1 MTKNKEHSISNCEYL
16 NMMFDNVRIIDP
28 IEKIIIKENNENQ
41 DLNKNC
47 FNIWN
52 RKNQCKNCISIR
64 AYNENN
70 SFIKIEFDGEKIYWV
85 MAMPIKIDNNS
96 YVIETVKDITDCNI
110 IVNEKEKTAEEIS
123 FEINKMN
130 KLIVTDDLTQCFNRR
145 YIKERLPIDMRL
157 AKRNKSNLSI
167 AILDIDYFKLINDN
181 YGHLVGDYILK
192 EIVNLINNII
202 RVDLDWIARYGGEEF
217 LLVFN
222 NTSKETAV
230 KLANRIRNIISDN
243 IFKYDENE
251 IKITVSVGI
260 ATMEEEIESME
271 KFIDIADKNLY
282 NAKKNGRNLV
292 V

>member
-167 AILDIDYFKLINDN
+167 AILDIDYFKWRF
-181 YGHLVGDYILK
+181 Y
-192 EIVNLINNII
+192 
-202 RVDLDWIARYGGEEF
+202 
-217 LLVFN
+217 
-222 NTSKETAV
+222 
-230 KLANRIRNIISDN
+230 
-243 IFKYDENE
+243 
-251 IKITVSVGI
+251 
-260 ATMEEEIESME
+260 
-271 KFIDIADKNLY
+271 
-282 NAKKNGRNLV
+282 
-292 V
+292 